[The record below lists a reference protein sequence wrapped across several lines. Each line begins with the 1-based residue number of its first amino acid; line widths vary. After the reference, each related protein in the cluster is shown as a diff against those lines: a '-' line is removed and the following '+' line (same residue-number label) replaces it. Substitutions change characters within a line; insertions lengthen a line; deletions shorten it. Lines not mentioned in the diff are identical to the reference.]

1 MSRAFTF
8 QQEGLN
14 HCLPLQASAYS
25 GHVDLC
31 QMLLD
36 MGANVNAT
44 SSVSHGFSCL
54 LVSSNS
60 SIIHEDEDEG
70 RSVGFAIECCRLGLM
85 VTEVVG
91 REGL

>member
-1 MSRAFTF
+1 M
-8 QQEGLN
+8 
-14 HCLPLQASAYS
+14 ASASS

-36 MGANVNAT
+36 MGANPNAT

-54 LVSSNS
+54 LFSSNS
-60 SIIHEDEDEG
+60 SVIHEDEDEG
-70 RSVGFAIECCRLGLM
+70 KSVGFAIECCRVGLM